1 VTGGGSPTRG
11 GSGNG
16 TPPRANPFATTPLYQ
31 QCRAWIEARYPRLV
45 KERFFESLEAYMV
58 VLDVE
63 EGARRVGGSEST
75 WFLTTPDDMSPFMTI
90 YFTYRA
96 GQIVLQAVWADE

>member
-1 VTGGGSPTRG
+1 
-11 GSGNG
+11 
-16 TPPRANPFATTPLYQ
+16 
-31 QCRAWIEARYPRLV
+31 
-45 KERFFESLEAYMV
+45 MV